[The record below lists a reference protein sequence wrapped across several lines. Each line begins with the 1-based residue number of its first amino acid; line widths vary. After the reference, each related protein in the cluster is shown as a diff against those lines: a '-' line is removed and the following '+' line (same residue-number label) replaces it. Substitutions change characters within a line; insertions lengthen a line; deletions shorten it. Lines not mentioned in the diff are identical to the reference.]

1 MTESK
6 RKSRKFVPDELDMRI
21 CQELVNN
28 VSQSSRDIGE
38 KLGVPHTTVHR
49 RINRLINNNIL
60 HMLAMPN
67 PIALGYDIWVI
78 IELTVKHGRAKAVS
92 QALLKYKFCYLIT
105 ESIGIYNIVL
115 GARFRAM
122 EDLTAFLYTELTQ
135 FKDIEK
141 YNVNFLVNPSRFY
154 DYRFLTEDNHNM
166 LEEYREG
173 LNRIAR
179 NSKSGPE

>member
-1 MTESK
+1 MAEIK
-6 RKSRKFVPDELDMRI
+6 RKSRQFVPDELDMRI

-78 IELTVKHGRAKAVS
+78 IELTVKHGYSKAVS

-105 ESIGIYNIVL
+105 ESIGIYNIIL
-115 GARFRAM
+115 GARFRRM
-122 EDLTAFLYTELTQ
+122 EDLTEFLYTELTK
-135 FKDIEK
+135 FNEIEK
-141 YNVNFLVNPSRFY
+141 YNVNFLVNPTRFY
-154 DYRFLTEDNHNM
+154 DYRFLTEDNQDILKGYNGKG
-166 LEEYREG
+166 ERES
-173 LNRIAR
+173 N
-179 NSKSGPE
+179 KP